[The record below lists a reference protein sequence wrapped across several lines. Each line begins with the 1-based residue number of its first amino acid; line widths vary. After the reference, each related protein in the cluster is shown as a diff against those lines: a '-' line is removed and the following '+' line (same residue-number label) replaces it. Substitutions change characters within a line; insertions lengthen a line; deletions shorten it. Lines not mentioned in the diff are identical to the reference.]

1 MQLISVIMLALLRFP
16 AQVSYQDTKD
26 VTMFVDVTLHL

>member
-16 AQVSYQDTKD
+16 TQVSYQNTKD
-26 VTMFVDVTLHL
+26 VTMFVDMTLHL